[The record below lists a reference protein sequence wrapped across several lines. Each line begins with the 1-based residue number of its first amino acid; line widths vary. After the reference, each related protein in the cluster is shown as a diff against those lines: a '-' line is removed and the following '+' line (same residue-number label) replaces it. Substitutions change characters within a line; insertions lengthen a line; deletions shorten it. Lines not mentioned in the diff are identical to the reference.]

1 MAKYNVYGGI
11 FKCQQCGKEVLSL
24 RSYPETKELTW
35 MCDDKHISRVS
46 LNVKKSKKDY
56 ERKERE

>member
-1 MAKYNVYGGI
+1 MAKYSVYTGQ
-11 FKCQQCGKEVLSL
+11 FRCQTCGKSVSSL
-24 RSYPETKELTW
+24 RSYPEIKELTW
-35 MCDDKHISRVS
+35 MCEDKHISKVD